1 MTRIT
6 DGYGWKFSL
15 GVNKVLVFT
24 SVEISVGPETFYVP

>member
-15 GVNKVLVFT
+15 EVNVLVLA
-24 SVEISVGPETFYVP
+24 SVEISVGPETLDVP